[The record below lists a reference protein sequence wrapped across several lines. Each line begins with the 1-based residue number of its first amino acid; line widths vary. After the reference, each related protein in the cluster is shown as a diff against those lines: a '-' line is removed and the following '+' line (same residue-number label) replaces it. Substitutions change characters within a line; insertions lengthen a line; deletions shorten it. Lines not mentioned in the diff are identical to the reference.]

1 MSWGE
6 STAILSLIFHVK
18 WFAPFD
24 VKAVPK
30 PIGEV
35 LNGTFIKFFLVSVV
49 LVFGFFLA
57 DRTMYRR
64 GILRALDER
73 LKRLDDFSILILR
86 VSAAIFFISVWGWHQ
101 AYGTAFYVTPELRT
115 SVAFVPWLQ
124 LGLAVCALL
133 PWTLPAVGIGIFL
146 LFGLALRDYPFFH
159 LLDYFIFLGLGYF
172 FIVANIKHGKWR
184 QSGFVVLFAATGI
197 TLLWAALEKFAYPE
211 WTYTILLTHS
221 DMLMGLRPET
231 YMVLAGF
238 MEFGLAF
245 VLLGAASIAGRLV
258 AIGLQ
263 MVFMLAIFKFGLL
276 DAIGHLMIIA
286 ILFVLFMRGPTR
298 AREMLVLREKSVWT
312 ETYFMTGLYF
322 LAFAMIFIAYY
333 GLHAVFYRV

>member
-1 MSWGE
+1 MSGYD
-6 STAILSLIFHVK
+6 SNVILSLILHVK

-24 VKAVPK
+24 VKAMPK

-35 LNGTFIKFFLVSVV
+35 LNGTFIKFFLASVV
-49 LVFGFFLA
+49 LIFGFFLA

-64 GILRALDER
+64 GILRAVDER

-86 VSAAIFFISVWGWHQ
+86 LSAAIFFVAVWGWHQ
-101 AYGTAFYVTPELRT
+101 VYGAAFYVTPELRT
-115 SVAFVPWLQ
+115 TATFVPWLQ
-124 LGLAVCALL
+124 LGLAVCALFPL
-133 PWTLPAVGIGIFL
+133 TLPAVGIGIFL
-146 LFGLALRDYPFFH
+146 LFGLALRDYPLFH

-172 FIVANIKHGKWR
+172 FIVANVKRGKWR

-197 TLLWAALEKFAYPE
+197 TLLWAALEKFAYPQ
-211 WTYTILLTHS
+211 WTYAILRSHP
-221 DMLMGLRPET
+221 DMLMGMQPDT

-238 MEFGLAF
+238 MEFAGAF

-286 ILFVLFMRGPTR
+286 ILFVLFARGPTR